1 MRYQS
6 VLETIGK
13 TPLIKLN
20 RIGKGLPPEIY
31 VKAEMFNP
39 GGSVKDRI
47 AIKMIEDAER
57 RGLIKPGATIIEAT
71 SGNTGIGL
79 AMVARLKGYQ
89 LICTTNDKQSREKI
103 DLLKAFGA
111 EVVVCPTAV
120 APDDPRSYYSVAKK
134 LAEEIP
140 NSYYPNQ
147 YYNPS
152 NPQAHYETTG
162 PEIWE
167 DTEGRIDA
175 FVAGMGTGGTITGVG
190 KFLKEKKPSVKIVGA
205 DPVGSLYYEY
215 FHKGTIGEAHTYL
228 VEGIGEDI
236 LPATMDFSVL
246 DDVIQVTDKESF
258 LWARKLAKE
267 EGIFAGGSSGS
278 ALAAGI
284 RYAERMKPGEVM
296 VILLPDTGTRN
307 LGKVYNDEWMKEN
320 QFLEAPIRATAGDIA
335 KNKPPQLPSLI
346 FLSPADKASRGRE
359 ILKKYDISQVPV
371 IENGEVIGTF
381 TEDRLIDELMLGKNM
396 EDLYVREIMDPPLPI
411 VPPEATLDEITA
423 IIPKKSPAVLIRHPD
438 GRWDILTKYD
448 IIQAM
453 L

>member
-79 AMVARLKGYQ
+79 AIVARLKGYQ

-258 LWARKLAKE
+258 LWARKLVKE

-320 QFLEAPIRATAGDIA
+320 RFLEAPIRATSGDIA

-371 IENGEVIGTF
+371 IENGEIIGTF

-396 EDLYVREIMDPPLPI
+396 EDLYVREIMDPPLP
-411 VPPEATLDEITA
+411 VVSPEATLDEITT

>member
-31 VKAEMFNP
+31 VKTEMFNP

-258 LWARKLAKE
+258 LWARKLVKE

>member
-1 MRYQS
+1 MRYNS
-6 VLETIGK
+6 VLDTIGK

-79 AMVARLKGYQ
+79 AIVARLKGYQ

-147 YYNPS
+147 YYNPT

-162 PEIWE
+162 PEIWT
-167 DTEGRIDA
+167 DTEGRIEV
-175 FVAGMGTGGTITGVG
+175 FVAGMGTGGTISGVG
-190 KFLKEKKPSVKIVGA
+190 RYLKERKPSVKIVGA
-205 DPVGSLYYEY
+205 DPVGSLYHEY
-215 FHKGTIGEAHTYL
+215 FHKRTIGEAHTYL

-258 LWARKLAKE
+258 LWARRLVKE

-284 RYAERMKPGEVM
+284 RYAEKMKPGEVM

-335 KNKPPQLPSLI
+335 KNKPAHIPPLVA
-346 FLSPADKASRGRE
+346 LSPADKASHGRE
-359 ILKKYDISQVPV
+359 VLKKYDISQIPV
-371 IENGEVIGTF
+371 IENGDVIGTF
-381 TEDRLIDELMLGKNM
+381 TEDRLIDELMLGKNL

-411 VPPEATLDEITA
+411 VSPEATLDEITA
-423 IIPKKSPAVLIRHPD
+423 IIPKKSPAVLIRHPN
-438 GRWDILTKYD
+438 GTWDILTKYD
-448 IIQAM
+448 VIQAM

>member
-258 LWARKLAKE
+258 LWARKLVKE